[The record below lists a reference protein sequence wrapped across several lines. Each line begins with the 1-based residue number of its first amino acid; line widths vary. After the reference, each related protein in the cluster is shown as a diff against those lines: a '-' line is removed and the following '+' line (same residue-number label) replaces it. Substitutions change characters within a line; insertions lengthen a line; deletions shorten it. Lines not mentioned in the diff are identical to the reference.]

1 MTHDYLEEEYVDL
14 DWKETKPVSTN
25 QILSDEPVKTKS
37 KKRINRLNQ
46 NKDSRINLL
55 SRKKEQVEEGSGSD
69 EQDEEDTK
77 KEIGSGN
84 EEFGKSRFFFLSR

>member
-1 MTHDYLEEEYVDL
+1 M
-14 DWKETKPVSTN
+14 
-25 QILSDEPVKTKS
+25 
-37 KKRINRLNQ
+37 
-46 NKDSRINLL
+46 L
-55 SRKKEQVEEGSGSD
+55 SRKKEQVLEGSGAD